1 MQIRPISCQ
10 TFKGFDR
17 GFDELN
23 RKRKDDDRECERDD
37 RENHAIYETASI
49 GEKCDKII
57 KQNEKIIE
65 QNSELN
71 NTLKIQNRLVVRVG
85 ETLSKQVHDGSIT
98 YVSDGAY
105 EKARNTFNDIS
116 KTVIK

>member
-10 TFKGFDR
+10 AFKGFDR

-23 RKRKDDDRECERDD
+23 RKRKRDD

-65 QNSELN
+65 QNSKLN
-71 NTLKIQNRLVVRVG
+71 NTLLSQNFLTIKTG
-85 ETLSKQVHDGSIT
+85 ETLSRQVYDSSMAT
-98 YVSDGAY
+98 VSDGAY
-105 EKARNTFNDIS
+105 KSASRTFETLRSHYGTGIS
-116 KTVIK
+116 SKK